1 MIYRDKKKQ
10 NYDPINFETL
20 GDRSDWVLED
30 SPPLLTIEEVEALC
44 NDLASMTIA
53 SMTIQPI
60 SNDIDRLNLD
70 EVEDNAQ
77 LNSTENVEPNN
88 IVDGECC
95 G

>member
-30 SPPLLTIEEVEALC
+30 SPPFLTIEEVEALR
-44 NDLASMTIA
+44 NDLA

-60 SNDIDRLNLD
+60 SNDIGMLVILITIFLFDFITMSFAKLSKL
-70 EVEDNAQ
+70 
-77 LNSTENVEPNN
+77 LLL
-88 IVDGECC
+88 
-95 G
+95 